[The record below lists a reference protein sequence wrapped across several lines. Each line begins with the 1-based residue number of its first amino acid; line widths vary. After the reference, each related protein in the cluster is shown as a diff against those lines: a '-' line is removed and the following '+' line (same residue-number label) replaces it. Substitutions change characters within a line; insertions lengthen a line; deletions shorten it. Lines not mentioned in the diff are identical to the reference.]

1 MVSLNPYEAQRRQEL
16 TEKLRTRNL
25 TKIEAQ
31 ELRNLLEKERDGA
44 NTLGDVIAAIAIGFL
59 IALVIAYLAD
69 DNRWIIRLPS

>member
-69 DNRWIIRLPS
+69 DNR